1 MPTPKKAETIEKL
14 ALAFSKTPGAVIAD
28 FRGLRASEM
37 TVLRKRLKDAGVT
50 LVVVK
55 DTLARI
61 AATKAGKEALTK
73 AFIGPIAIA
82 FSSGDVVQPAKSLLD
97 YVRTNRDTKLAI
109 KGGFLGD
116 RLISVA
122 EVTTLATLPSRE
134 ALIARLMG
142 SIQAPIARLVGQ
154 LQAPL
159 SGFARTLDARRKQLE
174 EAATKSPQ
182 APTAPVSPATSETP
196 AAGGATAP
204 ATA

>member
-14 ALAFSKTPGAVIAD
+14 SEDFSKTPGAVIAD
-28 FRGLRASEM
+28 YRGLRASEM
-37 TVLRKRLKDAGVT
+37 TALRKRLKDSGVT

-61 AATKAGKEALTK
+61 AATKAGKEAITT
-73 AFIGPIAIA
+73 AFIGPVAIA
-82 FSSGDVVQPAKSLLD
+82 FGSSDVVQPAKSLLE
-97 YVRTNRDTKLAI
+97 YVRANRDTKLSI

-116 RLISVA
+116 RLISAADVS
-122 EVTTLATLPSRE
+122 TLAALPSKE
-134 ALIARLMG
+134 VLIARLMG

-159 SGFARTLDARRKQLE
+159 AGFARALEARRKQLE
-174 EAATKSPQ
+174 EAAVKAST
-182 APTAPVSPATSETP
+182 PVPEPPAP
-196 AAGGATAP
+196 AAGGAAP

>member
-14 ALAFSKTPGAVIAD
+14 AEDFSKTPGAVIAD
-28 FRGLRASEM
+28 YRGLRASEM
-37 TVLRKRLKDAGVT
+37 TALRKRLKNAGVT

-55 DTLARI
+55 DTLAKI

-73 AFIGPIAIA
+73 AFIGPVAIA
-82 FSSGDVVQPAKSLLD
+82 FGSGDVVQPAKSLLE
-97 YVRTNRDTKLAI
+97 YVRTNRDTKLTI

-116 RLISVA
+116 RLISAA
-122 EVTTLATLPSRE
+122 EVATLATLPARE
-134 ALIARLMG
+134 VLIARLMG

-159 SGFARTLDARRKQLE
+159 SGFARALEARRKQLE
-174 EAATKSPQ
+174 EAADKARE
-182 APTAPVSPATSETP
+182 APAAPETP
-196 AAGGATAP
+196 AADGAAAP

>member
-14 ALAFSKTPGAVIAD
+14 AEDFSKTPGAVIAD
-28 FRGLRASEM
+28 YRGLRASEM
-37 TVLRKRLKDAGVT
+37 TALRKRLKNAGVT

-73 AFIGPIAIA
+73 AFIGPVAIA
-82 FSSGDVVQPAKSLLD
+82 FGSGDVVQPAKSLLE
-97 YVRTNRDTKLAI
+97 YVRTNRDTKLTI

-116 RLISVA
+116 RLISAA
-122 EVTTLATLPSRE
+122 EVATLATLPSRE
-134 ALIARLMG
+134 VLIARLMG

-159 SGFARTLDARRKQLE
+159 SGFARALEARRKQLE
-174 EAATKSPQ
+174 EAADKARE
-182 APTAPVSPATSETP
+182 APAAPETP
-196 AAGGATAP
+196 AADGAAAP